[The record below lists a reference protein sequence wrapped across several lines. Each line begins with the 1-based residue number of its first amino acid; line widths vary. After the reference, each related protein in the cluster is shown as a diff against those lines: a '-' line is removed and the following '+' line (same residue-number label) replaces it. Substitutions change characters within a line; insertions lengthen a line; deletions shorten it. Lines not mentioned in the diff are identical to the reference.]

1 MRNLLALDIWR
12 QTGVVTCPTHRHI
25 DHTTSDIGSNRP
37 HLRMATRPVWSLGR
51 GSAVPCARTWW
62 FDRATQVLP
71 VCVWSR
77 DCRRP
82 ADLRLHPTCVKREDL
97 FPATWDGADLRF
109 SNPQLDTS
117 LFTGRNGYGSSAQSH
132 GMSAYAPAFARLCC
146 LVTQTNGCKHNKVRH
161 APRKWKN
168 KQTHQIK
175 VKTNKAMHGRLI
187 MYKYQLS
194 LIDPS
199 QLYRA
204 VDRVWRLPVIN

>member
-82 ADLRLHPTCVKREDL
+82 ADLRLYPTCIKREDH
-97 FPATWDGADLRF
+97 FPATRTALISVSVTLSQIPAYLLGETDTGLVH
-109 SNPQLDTS
+109 NHTVCLLMPQLS
-117 LFTGRNGYGSSAQSH
+117 PVYAYWWHRQTGVNTTKLDMHRENEKI
-132 GMSAYAPAFARLCC
+132 
-146 LVTQTNGCKHNKVRH
+146 NKHTK
-161 APRKWKN
+161 
-168 KQTHQIK
+168 
-175 VKTNKAMHGRLI
+175 
-187 MYKYQLS
+187 
-194 LIDPS
+194 
-199 QLYRA
+199 
-204 VDRVWRLPVIN
+204 